1 MKIFDTLT
9 ASWNFR
15 RKYQLQ
21 DLSDKAL
28 ISLGGPSFLIAGYWT
43 LMLKDVVPEY
53 IKAVNRLGY
62 IDATGS
68 ALALFLL
75 MFGLQVWFFG
85 CIAARC
91 HSVLYERWFK

>member
-1 MKIFDTLT
+1 MKIFNTV
-9 ASWNFR
+9 AAKWKSR

-28 ISLGGPSFLIAGYWT
+28 IFLGGPSFLIAGYWT
-43 LMLKDVVPEY
+43 VMLKDVTPEY

-62 IDATGS
+62 IDAMGT

-75 MFGLQVWFFG
+75 LFGLQVWFFG

-91 HSVLYERWFK
+91 HSVLYDRCFK